1 MKPYFIS
8 LLAASL
14 REKDTWGLVQGQ
26 KPVKCK
32 WIFQVERGSNG
43 KTKEYKGLSIA
54 AIFLKTWDGLQSNV
68 CTKSHHTILLN
79 SNADYICSTEQHAN
93 GNCDILNGTL
103 DEYVYMIQPE

>member
-14 REKDTWGLVQGQ
+14 RENDTWELVQGR

-32 WIFQVERGSNG
+32 WIFKVERGSNDT
-43 KTKEYKGLSIA
+43 TKEYKGLSIA
-54 AIFLKTWDGLQSNV
+54 VNFLKTRDRLQSNV
-68 CTKSHHTILLN
+68 HTHHTILLN
-79 SNADYICSTEQHAN
+79 SNADCICSTEQHAN
-93 GNCDILNGTL
+93 GNCDILNGML